1 MSTKYDW
8 DAIAENPKFQE
19 LTRRKTAFLFG
30 WWAFAA
36 VLYLLLLLGAGYT
49 PDLFKIKVIGNV
61 NVCYLF
67 ALLQFLSSWG
77 IAIYYAHVANKDF
90 DRLTEELLKEI
101 A

>member
-1 MSTKYDW
+1 MATKYDW
-8 DAIAENPKFQE
+8 DAIAANPKFRE
-19 LTRRKTAFLFG
+19 LHRRKTAFLFG

-36 VLYLLLLLGAGYT
+36 VLYLLLLLGAGYA
-49 PDLFKIKVIGNV
+49 PDLFKVKVIGNI

-90 DRLTEELLKEI
+90 DRLTDELVREI
-101 A
+101 G